1 MTTRVMVHLQPL
13 SDSQGRPEVGVSVPE
28 GATVRH
34 VMEHLCY
41 QYPEL
46 AVHILE
52 NSGGITEYLIVFVN
66 GQQVS
71 DLDSVIDEHDEV
83 LIIFPVGGG

>member
-1 MTTRVMVHLQPL
+1 MRVKVHLQPV
-13 SDSQGRPEVGVSVPE
+13 SDAKGRPEVEVVVPE
-28 GATVRH
+28 GATVRRLI
-34 VMEHLCY
+34 VHLCD

-46 AVHILE
+46 AVHMYE

-71 DLDSVIDEHDEV
+71 DLDSVLDGLGDV